1 MMAGTH
7 PDELNLL
14 SYVEGEL
21 RDSEHDSVATHVRA
35 CPECSS
41 HVRELEAARDVLRAA
56 PPLELPAHRAS
67 LDLPARPEERRVYV
81 SPLRFVTV
89 LAPVAAV
96 IAVVVALT
104 GLPTRDDA
112 ENGASRD
119 AGGGALPTAP
129 AEAES
134 GAAAGEDSS
143 TLSSG
148 EPGGSS
154 GARQLVARV
163 QGPPGRVARVLRRHG
178 YEVFVVDR
186 SVVVRNAK
194 PAEVR
199 RALADERRGR
209 VEVAVD

>member
-21 RDSEHDSVATHVRA
+21 RDSEHDSVAAHVRA

-67 LDLPARPEERRVYV
+67 LDLSARPEERRVYV

-112 ENGASRD
+112 EDGASRD
-119 AGGGALPTAP
+119 AGGGALTAP

-134 GAAAGEDSS
+134 EAGAGEDAN

-148 EPGGSS
+148 EQAGSS
-154 GARQLVARV
+154 EAGQLVARV
-163 QGPPGRVARVLRRHG
+163 EGPPRRVARVLRQRG
-178 YEVFVVDR
+178 YEVFLLDGT
-186 SVVVRNAK
+186 VVVRDAR
-194 PAEVR
+194 AAAVR
-199 RALADERRGR
+199 RALADQARGP